1 MYIDVQHFNEWG
13 RGELYCCY
21 LYVFNQDVSANNI
34 TINLNAIIIN
44 IPEQAR
50 NKKISVQIDKSNQCI
65 CLSTDQMFLKHI
77 KANEIFNLCGAKC
90 SLSVAVT

>member
-1 MYIDVQHFNEWG
+1 M
-13 RGELYCCY
+13 
-21 LYVFNQDVSANNI
+21 FNQDVSANNI

-44 IPEQAR
+44 IPEQVR

-77 KANEIFNLCGAKC
+77 KANEIFNLCEAKC
-90 SLSVAVT
+90 SLSVAVTL